1 MGGLRFLSPLF
12 LLGAL
17 AVAIPIVLHLF
28 RRRNDPV
35 MPFSALRFLHAVPI
49 EQARRRRLQDLLLL
63 ALRVAA
69 LLLLAAG
76 FARPYFETP
85 AGASDAGVTIVAV
98 DVSASMGDAARFQRA
113 RTLAAE
119 ALQSAPASHQV
130 GVLKFAGVAELL
142 MEPGGDRDAARAT
155 VSSLTAG
162 AGPTRYHAA
171 VARAF
176 DAIGARPGHIV
187 LVTDLQAGGWAASE
201 AVALPDRVTLEIR
214 DVGPLPPNVGIT
226 ALDRVADGVRAG
238 LTSTGAARSVD
249 LELSL
254 DGAVVGRQ
262 RVQLPADGQAEAVFR
277 VRAERGVIGARISP
291 DGVPADDER
300 WLVADPR
307 PRQRMTILASPGA
320 GAADAIYLRRALEV
334 AEAPHQWE
342 VTIRAADRLRD
353 AGDLAGMSALIVAGT
368 AGLDRRGAEAIRRF
382 AEQGGGVLIPVGPGV
397 NLDLLT
403 NGMGDALPRI
413 RVGAV
418 AETPLTLVPTD
429 RRHPVFR
436 LFDPDAGAF
445 DGARF
450 NRVAVIAATG
460 PATVL
465 ARFDNGAAALL
476 EQPAGRGR
484 IAVFGS
490 DLSNRWNDLV
500 LQPAFV
506 PWIVETAAW
515 LAGGRSAPDGIV
527 AGDGTVAGT
536 ERPGVHEW
544 RAPGSAADTTAVRV
558 AVNVASEE
566 LDPRRLD
573 EPAFVAQV
581 PRDADDPAGRP
592 AAARRQESE
601 QGWWRYGLAL
611 MLVGLLAESVI
622 GRRG

>member
-1 MGGLRFLSPLF
+1 MGTLRFLSPLF

-35 MPFSALRFLHAVPI
+35 VPFSALRFLQAVPI
-49 EQARRRRLQDLLLL
+49 EQARRRRLQDVLLL

-85 AGASDAGVTIVAV
+85 AGPSDAGVTIVAV
-98 DVSASMGDAARFQRA
+98 DVSASMGDATRFARA
-113 RTLAAE
+113 RTLAAD

-130 GVLKFAGVAELL
+130 GVMRFAGAAELL
-142 MEPGGDRDAARAT
+142 MEPGHDRDAARAT
-155 VSSLTAG
+155 VSALTPG

-176 DAIGARPGHIV
+176 DAIGTRRGRIV
-187 LVTDLQAGGWAASE
+187 LVTDLQTSGWAASD
-201 AVALPDRVTLEIR
+201 AVALPDRVALEIR
-214 DVGPLPPNVGIT
+214 DVGPLPPNAGIV
-226 ALDRVADGVRAG
+226 ALDRVADGVRVG
-238 LTSTGAARSVD
+238 LSSSGAARSV
-249 LELSL
+249 EVTLSL
-254 DGAVVGRQ
+254 DDAVVGRQ
-262 RVQLPADGQAEAVFR
+262 TVPLPADGTAEAVFR
-277 VRAERGVIGARISP
+277 LPAERGVFVARLAP
-291 DGVPADDER
+291 DGIPADDER
-300 WLVADPR
+300 WMVADPR
-307 PRQRMTILASPGA
+307 PRRRATIVASPGA
-320 GAADAIYLRRALEV
+320 GAADAVYLRRALEV
-334 AEAPHQWE
+334 AEAPHAWD
-342 VTIRAADRLRD
+342 VAIRPADRLRD
-353 AGDLAGMSALIVAGT
+353 LTDLAGTSLLVVVGT
-368 AGLDRRGAEAIRRF
+368 AGLDRRGAEAIGRF

-397 NLDLLT
+397 NLELLG
-403 NGMGDALPRI
+403 NGMGDRLPRV
-413 RVGAV
+413 RVGPV
-418 AETPLTLVPTD
+418 VESPLTLVPTD

-460 PATVL
+460 PSAVL
-465 ARFDNGAAALL
+465 ARFDNGAAALVD
-476 EQPAGRGR
+476 QRAGRGR

-506 PWIVETAAW
+506 PWLVETAGW
-515 LAGGRSAPDGIV
+515 LAGGRAAPDSIV
-527 AGDGTVAGT
+527 AGDGTLAGT
-536 ERPGVHEW
+536 ERPGVFEW
-544 RAPGSAADTTAVRV
+544 RPAGAAASVAPVRV
-558 AVNVASEE
+558 PINVAAEE
-566 LDPRRLD
+566 LDARRLD

-581 PRDADDPAGRP
+581 PRDADDPTGQP
-592 AAARRQESE
+592 AAARRQEAE

-611 MLVGLLAESVI
+611 MLAGLVVESVI